1 MTIYVG
7 CSLTQAPPEF
17 KRSVEWLKGSLRCAG
32 YETLEFLG
40 LTHGTERDVYQHDIR
55 NCVGK
60 CDFFLA
66 VCDLPSIGLG
76 YELGTA
82 VEKHG
87 LPTLA
92 VAHVDSKVTRLVLG
106 IDHPLFRF
114 ERYHEMAEVVEMV
127 KRYAPLQ

>member
-1 MTIYVG
+1 MKIYVG
-7 CSLTQAPPEF
+7 CSLTQAPNDF
-17 KRSVEWLKGSLRCAG
+17 KQSVEWLKAGLRDAG

-40 LTHGTERDVYQHDIR
+40 LTHGTARDVYEHDIH

-66 VCDLPSIGLG
+66 ICDLPSIGLG

-87 LPTLA
+87 IPTLA

-106 IDHPLFRF
+106 VSHPLFHF
-114 ERYHEMAEVVEMV
+114 ERYGEMAEVIDMV
-127 KRYAPLQ
+127 KRYAPLS

>member
-1 MTIYVG
+1 M
-7 CSLTQAPPEF
+7 
-17 KRSVEWLKGSLRCAG
+17 R
-32 YETLEFLG
+32 
-40 LTHGTERDVYQHDIR
+40 
-55 NCVGK
+55 
-60 CDFFLA
+60 FFLA

-82 VEKHG
+82 VE
-87 LPTLA
+87 TWSA
-92 VAHVDSKVTRLVLG
+92 DACCRTCRQQTRLVLG